1 MTLWYSVR
9 SAADVS
15 EQRVKELEA
24 GFECALDALDED
36 MGAHKNRFNRTV
48 RDIFQQNILNKLSG
62 ASRHAILQFPEAVSR
77 WNEGLRWNT
86 YKAICRRRGVY
97 RTTDWNRDLA
107 RPMFDKIAAAW
118 RRTFNELLPH
128 AMRTMTDDLEVVL
141 GRFHKKAI
149 DSVEQDVSD
158 ETKKRLQSTL
168 VACQQSMRQRF
179 WEMRKSTTLE
189 QKRISRAFA
198 EAIAERLE
206 DTYRA
211 CASETGLGSWKRSR
225 ALMQQV
231 ADDHAKE
238 VLRGS
243 TEHAKHELEELL
255 DSQEAEV
262 DQIIQSRLRRIS
274 RDYHGAL
281 IAPQIQL
288 CTEEQA
294 RIKREVAKIVERAEA
309 ELQLGHL
316 LGGVRSS

>member
-1 MTLWYSVR
+1 
-9 SAADVS
+9 
-15 EQRVKELEA
+15 
-24 GFECALDALDED
+24 
-36 MGAHKNRFNRTV
+36 
-48 RDIFQQNILNKLSG
+48 
-62 ASRHAILQFPEAVSR
+62 
-77 WNEGLRWNT
+77 
-86 YKAICRRRGVY
+86 
-97 RTTDWNRDLA
+97 
-107 RPMFDKIAAAW
+107 MFDKIAAAW
-118 RRTFNELLPH
+118 RRYIYDRKSLNESNVNRTFNELLPH